1 MTNLP
6 VVTLDKLAATLKAME
21 APYRI
26 VRGTDGKS
34 YAVFCC
40 GDCRMSYEAKNFNH
54 FNCCE
59 VVCCDGFENAFELG
73 LLN

>member
-1 MTNLP
+1 MNHPP
-6 VVTLDKLAATLKAME
+6 VVTLDKLEAELRAMA
-21 APYRI
+21 APYKV
-26 VRGTDGKS
+26 VRGKTGLS

-40 GDCRMSYEAKNFNH
+40 GDCRMKYEVENFTH

-59 VVCCDGFENAFELG
+59 VACFDGFENAFELG